1 LSFNAENR
9 ISQAVKS
16 VPPSGIR
23 KFFDLIART
32 DGVISLGIGEP
43 DFVTPRAII
52 DAAVDS
58 LYKGNTCYTSN
69 SGMPEL
75 REEIANYLFQMH
87 GLEYDPESQILIT
100 VGGSEAV
107 DLALRAVLNPGDEVL
122 IPEPCYV
129 SYQPC
134 TIFAGGKPV
143 VIPTCSDNA
152 FKLTPE
158 QLRAR
163 ITPRSRLLLLNYP
176 NNPTGATMTLEELEL
191 VARVVLEHDLLVLSD
206 EIYNE
211 LIYDGSPVSFASLP
225 GMQERT
231 IMLNGFSKSY
241 AMTGWR
247 IGYAAGHPA
256 LIGAMNRIHQYSMLC
271 APVISQVAAVKALQS
286 GKEEKAHMVAE
297 YNRRRRV
304 MVDGFRRIGL
314 DCFEPLGAFYC
325 FPSIKRFGMTSE
337 VFAEKL
343 LITEKVAVVP
353 GTAFGASGEG
363 YVRCCYACSMEN
375 IEEALLRIE
384 RFLSRL

>member
-1 LSFNAENR
+1 MSFRAEDQ
-9 ISQAVKS
+9 ISQTVKS

-32 DGVISLGIGEP
+32 DGVISLGVGEP
-43 DFVTPRAII
+43 DFVTPRVIV

-58 LYKGNTCYTSN
+58 LYKGNTRYTSN

-75 REEIANYLFQMH
+75 REEIAKYLFRLH
-87 GLEYDPESQILIT
+87 GLKYDPESQILIT

-122 IPEPCYV
+122 IPEPSYV

-143 VIPTCSDNA
+143 VIPTCSENA
-152 FKLTPE
+152 FKLKPE

-163 ITPRSRLLLLNYP
+163 ITPRSRVLLLNYP
-176 NNPTGATMTLEELEL
+176 NNPTGAAMTLEELEP

-206 EIYNE
+206 ETYNE
-211 LIYDGSPVSFASLP
+211 LVYDGSPVSFASLP

-231 IMLNGFSKSY
+231 IMLNGFSKAY

-256 LIGAMNRIHQYSMLC
+256 LIGALNRIHQYSMLC
-271 APVISQVAAVKALQS
+271 APVMSQVAAIKALQS
-286 GKEEKAHMVAE
+286 GEEEKAHMVVE

-304 MVDGFRRIGL
+304 MVDGLRRIGL

-325 FPSIKRFGMTSE
+325 FPSIKQFGMTSE
-337 VFAEKL
+337 VFAEEL
-343 LITEKVAVVP
+343 LFTEKVAVVP

-363 YVRCCYACSMEN
+363 FVRCCYACSMEN

-384 RFLSRL
+384 RFVSRL